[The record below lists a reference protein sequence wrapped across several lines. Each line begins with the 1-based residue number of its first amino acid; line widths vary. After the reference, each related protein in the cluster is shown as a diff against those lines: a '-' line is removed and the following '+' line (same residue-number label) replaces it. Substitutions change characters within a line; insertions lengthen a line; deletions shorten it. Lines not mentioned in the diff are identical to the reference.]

1 MNYGKL
7 RYRQLLQEPDS
18 LEPYVSSDFA
28 YPLTLMRPESLG
40 RLKRAVADAVKDAG
54 LLRFRGFGFVV
65 ALDEKD
71 GVLQVNFWR
80 GLGSPEMR
88 RCSVEVGLAALAA
101 GVLPRREPD
110 AVVRVLRPESA
121 EGVPIL
127 ESRMGTDTF
136 DAWGRVERAYAPLP
150 VLEVFIRLAMG
161 ISWTWLIESDPDG

>member
-1 MNYGKL
+1 MNYAQL

-40 RLKRAVADAVKDAG
+40 RLKRIVARAVKDAG

-65 ALDEKD
+65 AFDEKD
-71 GVLQVNFWR
+71 GVLQVDFWR
-80 GLGSPEMR
+80 GSPQMH

-101 GVLPRREPD
+101 GVVPRREPD
-110 AVVRVLRPESA
+110 AVVRVMRPETV
-121 EGVPIL
+121 EGFPVL